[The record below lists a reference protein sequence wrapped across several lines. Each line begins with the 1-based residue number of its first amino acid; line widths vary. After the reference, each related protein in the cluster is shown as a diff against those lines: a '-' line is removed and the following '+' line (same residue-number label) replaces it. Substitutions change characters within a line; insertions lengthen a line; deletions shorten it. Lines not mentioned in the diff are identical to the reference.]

1 MIQGK
6 RSGGPQTSEG
16 KLASSQNSLK
26 TGVYSRKVTL
36 INESEDEF
44 NQLLEQ
50 FMVDFAP
57 RDIIESVLVR
67 DLAIISWKKLRLEGL
82 EQSSLVRQ
90 LSRPIKSAEYSQ
102 QGIKINPDAVWAID
116 YLDGLTEGEVEHY
129 ERARKEAQSW
139 WDSYRG
145 DRDILSMQVN
155 YPTLFEVV
163 VSRARVFGFDMS
175 LDPDSEEL
183 CSWDLDPDEYDCDRY
198 ADYVARALIR
208 EDHGLNWVEENSEQI
223 ELAAIKA
230 KEERLLGV
238 MQSPMKPRVHEDLS
252 QSFYKTL
259 SELRKHQQWRRK
271 MSIVDV
277 TPSEPKAA

>member
-36 INESEDEF
+36 INESDEEF
-44 NQLLEQ
+44 NQLWEQ
-50 FMVDFAP
+50 FIVDFSP

-67 DLAIISWKKLRLEGL
+67 DLAITTWKKFRLEGL

-90 LSRPIKSAEYSQ
+90 LNRPITANEYSRN
-102 QGIKINPDAVWAID
+102 GIKIDSDHIWAID
-116 YLDGLTEGEVEHY
+116 HLGVLTEDMVEYY
-129 ERARKEAQSW
+129 EQLIEEAKSW
-139 WDSYRG
+139 WASYRG

-155 YPTLFEVV
+155 YPTLFQEIVD
-163 VSRARVFGFDMS
+163 RARIFGFDMS
-175 LDPDSEEL
+175 VDPDSKEL
-183 CSWDLDPDEYDCDRY
+183 CLWDLDPEEYGCDRY
-198 ADYVARALIR
+198 ADYVVHALIR
-208 EDHGLNWVEENSEQI
+208 EDRGLHWVEENSAQI

-230 KEERLLGV
+230 REERLLEV
-238 MQSPMKPRVHEDLS
+238 MQSPMKPRVHDDLS

-259 SELRKHQQWRRK
+259 AELRKHQQWRRQ
-271 MSIVDV
+271 MCIVDI
-277 TPSEPKAA
+277 TPSEPKAT

>member
-6 RSGGPQTSEG
+6 RSGGPKTSEG

-36 INESEDEF
+36 INESDEEF
-44 NQLLEQ
+44 NQLWEQ
-50 FMVDFAP
+50 FIVDFSP

-67 DLAIISWKKLRLEGL
+67 DLAITTWKKFRLEGL

-90 LSRPIKSAEYSQ
+90 LNRPITANEYSRN
-102 QGIKINPDAVWAID
+102 GIKIDSDHIWAID
-116 YLDGLTEGEVEHY
+116 YLDGKTEGEVEHY

-139 WDSYRG
+139 WASYRG

-155 YPTLFEVV
+155 YPTLFQEIVD
-163 VSRARVFGFDMS
+163 RARIFGFDMS
-175 LDPDSEEL
+175 VDPDSKEL
-183 CSWDLDPDEYDCDRY
+183 CLWDLDPEEYGCDRY
-198 ADYVARALIR
+198 ADYVVHALIR
-208 EDHGLNWVEENSEQI
+208 EDRGLHWVEENSAQI

-230 KEERLLGV
+230 REERLLEV

-259 SELRKHQQWRRK
+259 AELRKHQQWRRQ
-271 MSIVDV
+271 MCIVDI
-277 TPSEPKAA
+277 TPSEPKAT

>member
-44 NQLLEQ
+44 NQLWEQ
-50 FMVDFAP
+50 FMSDFAP

-145 DRDILSMQVN
+145 DRDILSMPVN

-208 EDHGLNWVEENSEQI
+208 EDHGLHWVEENSEQI

-259 SELRKHQQWRRK
+259 SELRKHQQWRRQ

>member
-36 INESEDEF
+36 INESDEEF
-44 NQLLEQ
+44 NQLWEQ
-50 FMVDFAP
+50 FIVDFSP

-67 DLAIISWKKLRLEGL
+67 DLAITTWKKFRLEGL
-82 EQSSLVRQ
+82 EQSSLVRK
-90 LSRPIKSAEYSQ
+90 LNRPITANEYSRN
-102 QGIKINPDAVWAID
+102 GIKIDSDHIWAID
-116 YLDGLTEGEVEHY
+116 YLDGKTEGEVEHY

-139 WDSYRG
+139 WASYRG

-155 YPTLFEVV
+155 YPTLFQEIVD
-163 VSRARVFGFDMS
+163 RARIFGFDMS
-175 LDPDSEEL
+175 VDPDSKEL
-183 CSWDLDPDEYDCDRY
+183 CLWDLDPEEYGCDRY
-198 ADYVARALIR
+198 ADYVVHALIR
-208 EDHGLNWVEENSEQI
+208 EDRGLHWVEENSAQI

-230 KEERLLGV
+230 REERLLEV

-259 SELRKHQQWRRK
+259 AELRKHQQWRRQ
-271 MSIVDV
+271 MCIVDI
-277 TPSEPKAA
+277 TPSEPKAT

>member
-1 MIQGK
+1 MRRGK

-26 TGVYSRKVTL
+26 LGVYSRKITL
-36 INESEDEF
+36 INESDDEF

-57 RDIIESVLVR
+57 QDIAESVMVR
-67 DLAIISWKKLRLEGL
+67 DLAIITWKRLRLEGL
-82 EQSSLVRQ
+82 EQSSLVMA
-90 LSRPIKSAEYSQ
+90 LNEPIKAEEYWRN
-102 QGIKINPDAVWAID
+102 GIKVESDRIWAID
-116 YLDGLTEGEVEHY
+116 YLDGLTEGEVEYY

-145 DRDILSMQVN
+145 DQDILSMPVN

-163 VSRARVFGFDMS
+163 VDRARVFGLDVS
-175 LDPDSEEL
+175 SDPDSEEVRSL
-183 CSWDLDPDEYDCDRY
+183 DLDSRKYGYDRY
-198 ADYVARALIR
+198 SDYVVCGLIR
-208 EDHGLNWVEENSEQI
+208 EDRELNWVEENSAQI

-230 KEERLLGV
+230 REERLLEV

-252 QSFYKTL
+252 RSFFKTL
-259 SELRKHQQWRRK
+259 SELRRHQQWRRK
-271 MSIVDV
+271 MSIVDI
-277 TPSEPKAA
+277 TPSESKAA

>member
-36 INESEDEF
+36 INESDEEF
-44 NQLLEQ
+44 NQLWEQ
-50 FMVDFAP
+50 FIVDFSP

-67 DLAIISWKKLRLEGL
+67 DLAITTWKKFRLEGL
-82 EQSSLVRQ
+82 EQSSLVRK
-90 LSRPIKSAEYSQ
+90 LNRPITANEYSRN
-102 QGIKINPDAVWAID
+102 GIKIDSDHIWAID
-116 YLDGLTEGEVEHY
+116 YLDGKTEGEVEHY

-139 WDSYRG
+139 WASYRG

-155 YPTLFEVV
+155 YPTLFQEIVD
-163 VSRARVFGFDMS
+163 RARIFGFDMS
-175 LDPDSEEL
+175 VDPDSKEL
-183 CSWDLDPDEYDCDRY
+183 CLWDLDPEEYGCDRY
-198 ADYVARALIR
+198 ADYVVHALIKEDR
-208 EDHGLNWVEENSEQI
+208 ELNWVEENSAQI

-230 KEERLLGV
+230 REERLLEV

-259 SELRKHQQWRRK
+259 AELRKHQQWRRQ
-271 MSIVDV
+271 MCIVDI
-277 TPSEPKAA
+277 TPSEPKAT

>member
-1 MIQGK
+1 MRQGK
-6 RSGGPQTSEG
+6 RSGGPKTSEG

-44 NQLLEQ
+44 NQLWEQ
-50 FMVDFAP
+50 FMSDFAP

-82 EQSSLVRQ
+82 EQSSFVRQ
-90 LSRPIKSAEYSQ
+90 LNEPIKSAEYSQ

-145 DRDILSMQVN
+145 DRDILSMPVN

-163 VSRARVFGFDMS
+163 VGRARAFGFDVS
-175 LDPDSEEL
+175 SDPDSEEV
-183 CSWDLDPDEYDCDRY
+183 CSWTLDSNRYGCDRY
-198 ADYVARALIR
+198 SDYVVRALIR
-208 EDHGLNWVEENSEQI
+208 EDRELNWVEENSEQI
-223 ELAAIKA
+223 KLAAIKA
-230 KEERLLGV
+230 KEERLL
-238 MQSPMKPRVHEDLS
+238 RVIQNPGETRVNEDLS
-252 QSFYKTL
+252 RSLYKTL
-259 SELRKHQQWRRK
+259 SELRRHQQWRRK

>member
-36 INESEDEF
+36 INESDEEF
-44 NQLLEQ
+44 NQLWEQ
-50 FMVDFAP
+50 FIVDFSP

-67 DLAIISWKKLRLEGL
+67 DLAITTWKKFRLEGL

-90 LSRPIKSAEYSQ
+90 LNRPITANEYSRN
-102 QGIKINPDAVWAID
+102 GIKIDSDHIWAID
-116 YLDGLTEGEVEHY
+116 YLDGKTEGEVEHY

-139 WDSYRG
+139 WASYRG

-155 YPTLFEVV
+155 YPTLFQEIVD
-163 VSRARVFGFDMS
+163 RARIFGFDMS
-175 LDPDSEEL
+175 VDPDSKEL
-183 CSWDLDPDEYDCDRY
+183 CLWDLDPEEYGCDRY
-198 ADYVARALIR
+198 ADYVVHALIR
-208 EDHGLNWVEENSEQI
+208 EDRGLHWVEENSAQI

-230 KEERLLGV
+230 REERLLEV

-259 SELRKHQQWRRK
+259 AELRKHQQWRRQ
-271 MSIVDV
+271 MCIVDI
-277 TPSEPKAA
+277 TPSEPKAT

>member
-1 MIQGK
+1 MRRVK

-26 TGVYSRKVTL
+26 LGVYSRKITL
-36 INESEDEF
+36 INESDDEF

-57 RDIIESVLVR
+57 QDIAESVMVR
-67 DLAIISWKKLRLEGL
+67 DLAITTWKKLRLEGL
-82 EQSSLVRQ
+82 EQSSLVRT
-90 LSRPIKSAEYSQ
+90 LNARIKAEEYSRN
-102 QGIKINPDAVWAID
+102 GIEIDSGTVWAID
-116 YLDGLTEGEVEHY
+116 YLDGKTEGEVEHY

-139 WDSYRG
+139 WASYRG

-155 YPTLFEVV
+155 YPTLFQEIVD
-163 VSRARVFGFDMS
+163 RARIFGFDMS
-175 LDPDSEEL
+175 VDPDSKEL
-183 CSWDLDPDEYDCDRY
+183 CLWDLDPEEYGCDRY
-198 ADYVARALIR
+198 ADYVVHALIR
-208 EDHGLNWVEENSEQI
+208 EDRGLHWVEENSAQI

-230 KEERLLGV
+230 REERLLEV

-259 SELRKHQQWRRK
+259 AELRKHQQWRRQ
-271 MSIVDV
+271 MCIVDI
-277 TPSEPKAA
+277 TPSEPKAT

>member
-44 NQLLEQ
+44 NQLWEQ
-50 FMVDFAP
+50 FIVDFAP
-57 RDIIESVLVR
+57 RDIIERGLVR
-67 DLAIISWKKLRLEGL
+67 DLAVISWKKLRLEGL

-90 LSRPIKSAEYSQ
+90 LNRPITANEYSRN
-102 QGIKINPDAVWAID
+102 GIKIDSDHIWAID
-116 YLDGLTEGEVEHY
+116 YLDGKTEGEVEHY

-139 WDSYRG
+139 WASYRG

-155 YPTLFEVV
+155 YPTLFQEIVD
-163 VSRARVFGFDMS
+163 RARIFGFDMS
-175 LDPDSEEL
+175 VDPDSKEL
-183 CSWDLDPDEYDCDRY
+183 CLWDLDPEEYGCDRY
-198 ADYVARALIR
+198 ADYVVHALIR
-208 EDHGLNWVEENSEQI
+208 EDRGLHWVEENSAQI

-230 KEERLLGV
+230 REERLLEV

-259 SELRKHQQWRRK
+259 AELRKHQQWRRQ
-271 MSIVDV
+271 MCIVDI
-277 TPSEPKAA
+277 TPSEPKAT

>member
-44 NQLLEQ
+44 NQLWEQ
-50 FMVDFAP
+50 FIVDFAP

-67 DLAIISWKKLRLEGL
+67 DLAITTWKKFRLEGL

-90 LSRPIKSAEYSQ
+90 LNRPITANEYSRN
-102 QGIKINPDAVWAID
+102 GIKIDSDHIWAID
-116 YLDGLTEGEVEHY
+116 YLDGKTEGEVEHY

-145 DRDILSMQVN
+145 DRDILSMPVN

-163 VSRARVFGFDMS
+163 VGRARLFGFDVS
-175 LDPDSEEL
+175 SDPDSEEV
-183 CSWDLDPDEYDCDRY
+183 CSWTLDSNRYGCDRY
-198 ADYVARALIR
+198 SDYVVRALIR
-208 EDHGLNWVEENSEQI
+208 EDRELNWVEENSEQI
-223 ELAAIKA
+223 KLAAIKV
-230 KEERLLGV
+230 KEERLL
-238 MQSPMKPRVHEDLS
+238 RVIQNPGETRVNEDLS
-252 QSFYKTL
+252 RSLYKTL
-259 SELRKHQQWRRK
+259 SELRGHQQWRRK

-277 TPSEPKAA
+277 TPR